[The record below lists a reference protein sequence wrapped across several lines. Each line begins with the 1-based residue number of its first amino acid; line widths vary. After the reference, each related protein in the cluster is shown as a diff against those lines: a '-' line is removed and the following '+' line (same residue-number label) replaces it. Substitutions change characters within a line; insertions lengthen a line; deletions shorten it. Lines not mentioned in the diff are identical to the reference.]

1 MKAVVLEEYGK
12 LVYRDYPE
20 PFVKGPKDVK
30 IKIKAASV
38 CGSDVHGFDGS
49 TGRRIPPIV
58 MGHEASGQVV
68 EVGADVR
75 KFKKGD
81 RVVFNSTL
89 FCGECDFCTHGMVNL
104 CDERKVFG
112 VSCGEYKIDGAYAEY
127 IVVPERI
134 VYGIPDSLSYQKAAL
149 IEPFSVGFHAVRV
162 AELGLADAVLVIG
175 TGTIGSFVIQSLRI
189 KGAGKIIAA
198 DIDDEKL
205 ALAKEMG
212 ADFTINSKTRDLA
225 AEIAKIAPAGLDVV
239 FDVVGRAATARQ
251 GLGLLKKN
259 GRIVMVGLYDQEIS
273 FPVQRITS
281 WQLRV
286 QGTYISSDEYP
297 ACVDFIAGGR
307 VNVEP
312 FIRHFVPL
320 SEAPSWLHR
329 LHKAEKGLIKVIF
342 DPEK

>member
-1 MKAVVLEEYGK
+1 MKALVLEEYSK

-20 PFVKGPKDVK
+20 PMIQKPKEVK
-30 IKIKAASV
+30 IKVKAASV

-68 EVGADVR
+68 EVGSEVT
-75 KFKKGD
+75 KFKPGD
-81 RVVFNSTL
+81 RVIFNSTR
-89 FCGECDFCTHGMVNL
+89 FCGECYYCSHGMVNL
-104 CDERKVFG
+104 CDDRKVFG

-127 IVVPERI
+127 IVVPDRI
-134 VYGIPDSLSYQKAAL
+134 VYAIPDSLSYEKAAL

-175 TGTIGSFVIQSLRI
+175 AGTIGSFIIQSLRI
-189 KGAGKIIAA
+189 KGAGRIIAA

-212 ADFTINSKTRDLA
+212 ADYVINSKTQDLA
-225 AEIAKIAPAGLDVV
+225 KEVAKIAPEGLDVV
-239 FDVVGRAATARQ
+239 FDVVGKAAVARM
-251 GLGLLKKN
+251 GLQLLRKN
-259 GRIVMVGLYDQEIS
+259 GRIVLVGLFDQEIS

-312 FIRHFVPL
+312 FIKHYVPL
-320 SEAPSWLHR
+320 SEAASWMHR

-342 DPEK
+342 NPEK